1 MDETQLPGA
10 SGSSPD
16 LADCQASHDYQWPR
30 LRLLLQQG
38 LEVED
43 QDTEVLHVDV
53 IEEAIREA
61 RRNIGSHPLHNGF
74 SSDLAF
80 CLAHRYENFGLLDD
94 LEETER
100 LFRQVLDSEPDK
112 TQKEPCRL
120 RLARV
125 YCTAAEK
132 TNTLAYA
139 EEAIQ
144 LLNSAIKE
152 NSLIPGFQSSHH
164 FIFVHTTDLGHLEE
178 TIHWMKQAVETA
190 NEAVPLMNRI
200 LLLHLADYYH
210 YTGGLL
216 SVLEDLIF
224 STRYAVSLAPE
235 NSQERFCRLFEL
247 ADYLHDL
254 YEKTGVA
261 DTLTEVAQVHGE
273 AAELANQLL
282 ASTPRSDIDHTDMLL
297 ELGRAMY
304 RWYTKTNSA
313 PRLAEA
319 IRLVR
324 QTIDSAPLSSPRM
337 VEQLNLYAKYLTNW
351 SDEIGSL
358 SKLREGIEVVR
369 RLFDLLPGRCLED
382 DDYDVVSNLMLHF
395 DKFFLLTGEMK
406 YLDQAIAFGRRV
418 VNDVPK
424 DNPDTGDVL
433 YNLAQLLVSR
443 FEQTGLLQDLKELIK
458 LAKYLVSITPDG
470 HPDQASR
477 QRFYASK
484 LVDLCKREF
493 TKSGVDEA
501 IKEARLA
508 ADLYMNQGKDAT
520 HALITL
526 VRGLAMSFRFSGNR
540 EALEEGIK
548 TLKHGVTQATNKE
561 NQAYA
566 YSQLS
571 GLLYEKYRDSQALE
585 ELNDAITTMRRAINL
600 SSGGQNHQLRNSLYS
615 ARLAMYLLEKG
626 QRTHTRADL
635 KEIKQI
641 LLDSS
646 TDGRRPQFND
656 IVTNITLL
664 LRTHQLDRD
673 WQGVFDVSS
682 RMVDLIPTMI
692 PNSLDNSD
700 KQWVLQFMR
709 GVASIAASS
718 ALILRKPAFVALDL
732 LERGRGAL
740 GSSLEDLRRTDITL
754 LQQSHPELM
763 QRFLHLKNQL
773 TMDPNTVALNVQ
785 PEDSSAAG
793 STLSDF
799 GGHTLLDQR
808 HSAGTQLHRVIE
820 EINTLPGFERFYN
833 TLSEKD
839 VRDAACDGP
848 LVVINDGVVCFE
860 AIIVE
865 QHQIR
870 ALPLQHVLHDEVAQ
884 ILNGG
889 NLWRPFVLEW
899 LWDCVMSPIL
909 EALGCSHP
917 VVDDTWLHVWWIPVG
932 IISKFPLHA
941 AGYHHRA
948 DSDQTVL
955 SRVISSYSSSI
966 KSIVYG
972 RRRPRQPRTQSIPDR
987 AVLVA
992 MEHTPG
998 HAHLPYATAEISE
1011 LNKICKFMRYNVIDS
1026 STVKTKSSLLEN
1038 IQGCTI
1044 FHFAGHAYTDQKNPS
1059 ESCLCLK
1066 QDRIK
1071 VADLLELDLY
1081 SRAPFLAYLS
1091 ACGTLRSDADD
1102 LVDENIHLVSSC
1114 QLAGFRHVVGTLW
1127 EVNDAICVDVARIM
1141 YEKMS
1146 EGEMSDLSV
1155 ARGLH
1160 HASRSLRDQWVERVS
1175 DNENRAAMKRSAA
1188 SSNTSSIEAAEG
1200 TIGFEKLFIGS
1211 EEDARDSRDALLVEE
1226 ADAVIPLWAPWVHY
1240 GV

>member
-1 MDETQLPGA
+1 MD
-10 SGSSPD
+10 
-16 LADCQASHDYQWPR
+16 
-30 LRLLLQQG
+30 
-38 LEVED
+38 
-43 QDTEVLHVDV
+43 VLHLDV

-61 RRNIGSHPLHNGF
+61 RRNIGSHPLHHGF

-80 CLAHRYENFGLLDD
+80 CLAYRYEHFGLLDD
-94 LEETER
+94 FEETEK
-100 LFRQVLDSEPDK
+100 LFRQVLNSELDK
-112 TQKEPCRL
+112 TQKEACRL

-144 LLNSAIKE
+144 VLNPTIKE
-152 NSLIPGFQSSHH
+152 KCLLPGFQCCYFESLSAAHH
-164 FIFVHTTDLGHLEE
+164 FIFVHTNDLSHLEK

-190 NEAVPLMNRI
+190 NEAAPLMNRM
-200 LLLHLADYYH
+200 LLLHLADYYY
-210 YTGGLL
+210 YTGGLP
-216 SVLEDLIF
+216 VLENLIF
-224 STRYAVSLAPE
+224 STRYAVGLAPE

-254 YEKTGVA
+254 YEKTGAA
-261 DTLTEVAQVHGE
+261 DTLTEAAQVHEE
-273 AAELANQLL
+273 AAQLANQLL
-282 ASTPRSDIDHTDMLL
+282 ASTPLSDIDYTDMLL

-313 PRLAEA
+313 AKLVEA

-337 VEQLNLYAKYLTNW
+337 VEQLTLYAKYLSNW
-351 SDEIGSL
+351 SEEIGSL
-358 SKLREGIEVVR
+358 SKLREGIQVVLS
-369 RLFDLLPGRCLED
+369 LFDLLPGRCLED
-382 DDYDVVSNLMLHF
+382 DDYDTVSNLMLHF

-418 VNDVPK
+418 VNDMPK
-424 DNPDTGDVL
+424 ENPSTGDVL

-443 FEQTGLLQDLKELIK
+443 YEQTGLLQDLKELIK
-458 LAKYLVSITPDG
+458 LANYLVGITPDG
-470 HPDQASR
+470 HPDQATR
-477 QRFYASK
+477 QWFYASK

-493 TKSGVDEA
+493 TKSSIDEA
-501 IKEARLA
+501 IEAAKLA
-508 ADLYMNQGKDAT
+508 ADLYMSKGKDAT
-520 HALITL
+520 RALITIG
-526 VRGLAMSFRFSGNR
+526 RGLAISFRLSGNR

-548 TLKHGVTQATNKE
+548 TLKHGVTQATDKE

-571 GLLYEKYRDSQALE
+571 SLLYEKHRDSQVLK
-585 ELNDAITTMRRAINL
+585 ELNDAIDTMRRAISL
-600 SSGGQNHQLRNSLYS
+600 SSGGRNHQLRNSLYS

-626 QRTHTRADL
+626 NRTQTRAEF

-641 LLDSS
+641 LLDSD
-646 TDGRRPQFND
+646 TNDRRPQFTD
-656 IVTNITLL
+656 IITNITLL
-664 LRTHQLDRD
+664 LRTHHLGRD

-763 QRFLHLKNQL
+763 QRFLRLKNQL
-773 TMDPNTVALNVQ
+773 AMDPNTIVLNAQ
-785 PEDSSAAG
+785 PEDL
-793 STLSDF
+793 STVGPKLSDF
-799 GGHTLLDQR
+799 GGQTPLDQR
-808 HSAGTQLHRVIE
+808 HSAGIELHRVIE
-820 EINTLPGFERFYN
+820 EINTLPGLERFHN

-839 VRDAACDGP
+839 FRDAACDGP

-870 ALPLQHVLHDEVAQ
+870 ALPLQYVRHDEVAQ
-884 ILNGG
+884 ILNEG
-889 NLWRPFVLEW
+889 NLWRPSVLEW
-899 LWDCVMSPIL
+899 LWDYVMSPIL

-917 VVDDTWLHVWWIPVG
+917 VVDDDWLHVWWIPVG
-932 IISKFPLHA
+932 IILKFPLHA
-941 AGYHHRA
+941 AGYHHTV
-948 DSDQTVL
+948 DSSQTVL

-972 RRRPRQPRTQSIPDR
+972 RRRPCQSRTQSVPDK

-1011 LNKICKFMRYNVIDS
+1011 LNKICKSMRYTVIDS
-1026 STVKTKSSLLEN
+1026 SAVKSKSSLLEN

-1044 FHFAGHAYTDQKNPS
+1044 FHFAGHAYTDRKNPS

-1066 QDRIK
+1066 GDRIK

-1141 YEKMS
+1141 YAKMS
-1146 EGEMSDLSV
+1146 EGDMSDLSV

-1160 HASRSLRDQWVERVS
+1160 HASRSLRDEWAKKVS
-1175 DNENRAAMKRSAA
+1175 DNENRAAMKRIAVSG
-1188 SSNTSSIEAAEG
+1188 SPSRIEADG
-1200 TIGFEKLFIGS
+1200 CTIGFEKLFIGS
-1211 EEDARDSRDALLVEE
+1211 EEDARDSRDAELVEE
-1226 ADAVIPLWAPWVHY
+1226 ADTIVPLWAPWVHY